1 MSARLTVQVVTEE
14 PRAQTQSVLLDVNAS
29 KATAEMDLVVPVRY
43 KFVVLQVSKTSKHY
57 KRRNPITFV
66 KYFFQIIFEI

>member
-29 KATAEMDLVVPVRY
+29 RATAEMDFVVPVRY
-43 KFVVLQVSKTSKHY
+43 KFVVHQISKMLMHY
-57 KRRNPITFV
+57 KRRNIMTLL
-66 KYFFQIIFEI
+66 K